1 MQVPS
6 ALPNWV
12 NIMAVAQT
20 VASLPQASTA
30 GPSGLRILLL
40 TQLLPYP
47 PDSGPK
53 VKTFHLLKY
62 LAQRHRMTLV
72 SFVRSEQEAKLARD
86 LETMCEAVYTTP
98 MPRSRWRDGWH
109 LLRSTLSGQSF
120 IIARDHVPAM
130 HRLLADLCRK
140 IRFDVVHA
148 DQLNMAQYALPLNI
162 PARVL
167 DQHNAVWTV
176 FARLADQL
184 PAGPRKSMLNQEV
197 RRLYRYEGQVCGM
210 FDVVSTVSAED
221 VVALQQAMGR
231 QAEMPIIPIAIDTE
245 AEQVIKRQPDAMDI
259 VYVGTMYW
267 PPNID
272 GVLWF
277 SREIFPLIQAQV
289 PQARFVVV
297 GARPPGEVIELGQQ
311 NPNIIISGYVPDLN
325 KVLSHSALMVIPLR
339 AGGGMRVKILN
350 GLAQGLPMVSTTLG
364 AEGIAVT
371 NNEHL
376 LLADTPP
383 DFAAAVLRLLKNRNL
398 ANQLGRNARCLAETV
413 YDYRRACKPWDE
425 IYASLASEN
434 R

>member
-1 MQVPS
+1 MV
-6 ALPNWV
+6 
-12 NIMAVAQT
+12 VAQT
-20 VASLPQASTA
+20 VSSPVQVDASGS
-30 GPSGLRILLL
+30 SGLRILLL
-40 TQLLPYP
+40 TQVLPYP

-53 VKTFHLLKY
+53 VKTFYLLKY
-62 LAQRHRMTLV
+62 LAQRHRVTLV
-72 SFVRSEQEAKLARD
+72 SFVRSEQEAAQASD
-86 LETMCEAVYTTP
+86 LEALCEAVYTIP

-109 LLRSTLSGQSF
+109 LLRSTLTGQSF

-130 HRLLADLCRK
+130 HHLLADLCQK
-140 IRFDVVHA
+140 VPFDAVHA

-176 FARLADQL
+176 FARLAEQL
-184 PAGPRKSMLNQEV
+184 PAGPRKLILNHEV
-197 RRLYRYEGQVCGM
+197 RRLYHYEGRVCGL
-210 FDVVSTVSAED
+210 FDIVSTVSVED
-221 VVALQQAMGR
+221 VAALQQAMGR
-231 QAEMPIIPIAIDTE
+231 QVAMPVIPIAIDTD
-245 AEQVIKRQPDAMDI
+245 AEQIIQRQPDSMDI

-277 SREIFPLIQAQV
+277 SREIFPLIQAKV

-297 GARPPGEVIELGQQ
+297 GARPPQEVIDLGEQ
-311 NPNIIISGYVPDLN
+311 NPNIVIRGYVPDLN
-325 KVLSHSALMVIPLR
+325 EVLSRSAMMVIPLR

-376 LLADTPP
+376 LLADTPA
-383 DFAAAVLRLLKNRNL
+383 DFATAVLRLMDNRAL
-398 ANQLGRNARCLAETV
+398 AEHLGRNARRLAEEV
-413 YDYRRACKPWDE
+413 YDYRRACRPWNE
-425 IYASLASEN
+425 IYATLIN
-434 R
+434 KQH